1 MNAKS
6 LVARL
11 TLSLSILLTSFL
23 PPVSAQTAA
32 PQAGPVVVR
41 LAGLKKGVKVRRGE
55 RGIPYV
61 EAEDELDLYF
71 AQGYV
76 TAGDRLWQMD
86 LFRRT
91 ARGELSEIFGKAALE
106 EDKRR
111 RAYGFAQVAEASAAQ
126 ADPRARAVMEAYAA
140 GVNAYIDSLD
150 DKSLPPEFQ
159 LLGYRPRHWM

>member
-23 PPVSAQTAA
+23 PPVPAQTAA
-32 PQAGPVVVR
+32 PQAAPGVVR
-41 LAGLKKGVKVRRGE
+41 LAGLKKGVKVRRDG

-61 EAEDELDLYF
+61 EAEDEDDLYF

-86 LFRRT
+86 LLRRT
-91 ARGELSEIFGKAALE
+91 ERGELAEVMGSAALE
-106 EDKRR
+106 QDKQHRTL
-111 RAYGFAQVAEASAAQ
+111 GLTQVVDAEVANAS
-126 ADPRARAVMEAYAA
+126 PLARVVLEAYAL
-140 GVNAYIDSLD
+140 GVNAYIASLD
-150 DKSLPPEFQ
+150 SKTMPPEFQ
-159 LLGYRPRHWM
+159 ILQYKPK